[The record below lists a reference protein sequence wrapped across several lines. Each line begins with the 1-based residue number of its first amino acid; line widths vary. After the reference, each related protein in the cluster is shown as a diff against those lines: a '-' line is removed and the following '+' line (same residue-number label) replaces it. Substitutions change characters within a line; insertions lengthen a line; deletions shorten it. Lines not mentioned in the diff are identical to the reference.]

1 MTACPTAL
9 TFIEICSRASED
21 YFQITER
28 LVTLIGQ
35 HYQFAQI
42 KSNCERVL
50 QKCRDARLALEEH
63 RALHGCGLGYSWSP
77 DSRWGFIQG
86 VFVKVR
92 KTATQTPNSIG

>member
-9 TFIEICSRASED
+9 TFIEIYTRASED

-86 VFVKVR
+86 VFVKIR
-92 KTATQTPNSIG
+92 KTATQTPNGIG

>member
-21 YFQITER
+21 YFQITDR

-35 HYQFAQI
+35 PYQFAQT
-42 KSNCERVL
+42 KSNCERVE
-50 QKCRDARLALEEH
+50 QKCRDARLALAEH
-63 RALHGCGLGYSWSP
+63 RALHGCGLGYSWST

-92 KTATQTPNSIG
+92 KTDTQITNGIA

>member
-1 MTACPTAL
+1 MIACPTAL

-21 YFQITER
+21 YFQITDR

-35 HYQFAQI
+35 PYQFAQT
-42 KSNCERVL
+42 KSNCERVE

-92 KTATQTPNSIG
+92 KTDTQITNGIA

>member
-21 YFQITER
+21 YFQITDR

-35 HYQFAQI
+35 PYQFAQT
-42 KSNCERVL
+42 KSNCERVE
-50 QKCRDARLALEEH
+50 QKCRDARLALAEH

-92 KTATQTPNSIG
+92 KTDTQITNGIA